1 MSTSREFRAGL
12 PGGST
17 AVPGSGSPVPAGF
30 QVDLRRAAPDGRT
43 GRAPVAVPTENG
55 WRSATVADLAVEVR
69 EAARAEGYSAGW
81 SAGRRVAAAEAR
93 ARSAAVATEVAASER
108 ARKQRHDTALAAL
121 AAAATTLEQRAV
133 PVLDDLSESILAAAM
148 VLAEAVLGR
157 ELAVAG
163 NGGADALRRALDMA
177 PRQRPVT
184 VRLHPEDLTTLALY
198 DTTVEI
204 DGRAVT
210 VVPDPSL
217 GRGDAIAVCDATE
230 VDARLGAALDRA
242 GKALGL

>member
-1 MSTSREFRAGL
+1 M
-12 PGGST
+12 
-17 AVPGSGSPVPAGF
+17 SGSAPAPAGF
-30 QVDLRRAAPDGRT
+30 QVDLRRVAPDGRT
-43 GRAPVAVPTENG
+43 SRAPVAVPTESG

-81 SAGRRVAAAEAR
+81 AAGRRVAAAEAR
-93 ARSAAVATEVAASER
+93 TRATAVATEVGAAER
-108 ARKQRHDTALAAL
+108 ARKHRHDTALAAL
-121 AAAATTLEQRAV
+121 ATAATTLEQRVV

-157 ELAVAG
+157 ELAIAG
-163 NGGADALRRALDMA
+163 NGGADALRRALDLA

-210 VVPDPSL
+210 VVPDASL
-217 GRGDAIAVCDATE
+217 GRGDAIALCDATE